1 MSTQGYTD
9 CVPGTFYGLE
19 NKEVNPGD
27 ILQLRWGAIDNG
39 DTPLNI
45 SLGRAGGTLI
55 DEITVGAKF
64 TTTSSLYQLV
74 VNETA
79 NCTLEQYTW
88 AIPSDFNT
96 TNPQYQIGLFNA
108 TAKLGTYGID
118 LYGWISWSDYFYVR
132 EKGAATTTTASTT
145 ATSTGSAQSTGAA
158 TSGSSSTTS
167 SPASSHS
174 SSSSSSSVGIG
185 VGVGV
190 GVGAAAV
197 IGALA
202 FFFLRRRKKRQR
214 ATPIPTQET
223 SEVAGS
229 PLYEL
234 PAPAKKQPVPEG
246 TQMYELQG

>member
-9 CVPGTFYGLE
+9 CVPGTFYGLK

-27 ILQLRWGAIDNG
+27 VLQLRWGAIDNG

-45 SLGRAGGTLI
+45 SLGRRGGTLI

-64 TTTSSLYQLV
+64 TTTSSLYQLI
-74 VNETA
+74 VNDTA

-88 AIPSDFNT
+88 AIPSGFNT

-132 EKGAATTTTASTT
+132 EKGAATTTTTTSST
-145 ATSTGSAQSTGAA
+145 TSTGSTLTTSTA
-158 TSGSSSTTS
+158 TDGSSVTT

-174 SSSSSSSVGIG
+174 SSSSSNSVGIG

-190 GVGAAAV
+190 GVGAAA
-197 IGALA
+197 ILGALA
-202 FFFLRRRKKRQR
+202 FFLLRRRSKKKQR
-214 ATPIPTQET
+214 VVAPAQET

>member
-132 EKGAATTTTASTT
+132 EKGTATTTATTSSTT
-145 ATSTGSAQSTGAA
+145 ATSTGSAQSTGVA
-158 TSGSSSTTS
+158 TSITSSS
-167 SPASSHS
+167 ASSHS

-214 ATPIPTQET
+214 APVPTQET

-234 PAPAKKQPVPEG
+234 PAPAKKQPVQEG

>member
-9 CVPGTFYGLE
+9 CVPGTFYGLA
-19 NKEVNPGD
+19 NTEVNPGD
-27 ILQLRWGAIDNG
+27 TLQLRWGAIDNG

-55 DEITVGAKF
+55 DEITVGAQF
-64 TTTSSLYQLV
+64 TTRSSLYQLV
-74 VNETA
+74 INDTA
-79 NCTLEQYTW
+79 NCTMEQYTW

-108 TAKLGTYGID
+108 TAKLGTYGVD

-132 EKGAATTTTASTT
+132 EKGAATTTTTTTSSTT
-145 ATSTGSAQSTGAA
+145 ATSTGSTQ
-158 TSGSSSTTS
+158 TTS
-167 SPASSHS
+167 TASSHGGGS
-174 SSSSSSSVGIG
+174 NSNSVGIG

-197 IGALA
+197 IGVLG
-202 FFFLRRRKKRQR
+202 FFFLRRRRKTRQK
-214 ATPIPTQET
+214 APTPTQET

-234 PAPAKKQPVPEG
+234 PAPANKQTVQEG
-246 TQMYELQG
+246 SQMYELQG